1 MLSIAVSI
9 EATSE
14 HPLAQAILERGR
26 REQVLPGH
34 TEQFEALSGLGAK
47 AILRGQPCL
56 LGSLQLMEKEGVQ
69 MNDLDREAEQLS
81 GEGKSCVFVAE
92 GNQAIGLI
100 GLADVPR
107 PSAKEAVS
115 TLKDMGLKVAMIT
128 GDNASTAIT
137 IGTVLGIDKVVAG
150 VLPAGKADEI
160 RRIQKQGEVVAM
172 VGDGINDA
180 PALGTADLG
189 IAIGAGTDVAIE
201 ASDITLINND
211 LRSVPAAIKLSH
223 RTMKTIRQ
231 NLFWAFIYNIL
242 GIPIAAG
249 VLYPFSGILLNPEF
263 AAAAMAL
270 SSFSVVGNSLRLRRA
285 WQTSKIP

>member
-1 MLSIAVSI
+1 MVGTGLGAENGILIKGGESLEKAYKLTMVVFDKTGTLTRGEPGVTDVIPAQGFSQDKILSIAVSI

-56 LGSLQLMEKEGVQ
+56 LGNLQLMEKEGVQ
-69 MNDLDREAEQLS
+69 MNGLDREAERLA

-92 GNQAIGLI
+92 GDQAIGVI

-137 IGTVLGIDKVVAG
+137 NRDC
-150 VLPAGKADEI
+150 
-160 RRIQKQGEVVAM
+160 
-172 VGDGINDA
+172 
-180 PALGTADLG
+180 
-189 IAIGAGTDVAIE
+189 
-201 ASDITLINND
+201 
-211 LRSVPAAIKLSH
+211 
-223 RTMKTIRQ
+223 
-231 NLFWAFIYNIL
+231 
-242 GIPIAAG
+242 
-249 VLYPFSGILLNPEF
+249 
-263 AAAAMAL
+263 
-270 SSFSVVGNSLRLRRA
+270 A
-285 WQTSKIP
+285 WY